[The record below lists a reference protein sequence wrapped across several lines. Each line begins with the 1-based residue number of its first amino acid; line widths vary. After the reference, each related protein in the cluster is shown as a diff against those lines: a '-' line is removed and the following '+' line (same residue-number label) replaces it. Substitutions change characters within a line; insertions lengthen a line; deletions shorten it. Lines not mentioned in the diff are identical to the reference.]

1 MIHLTPKQS
10 RAAAILILLMVAMLV
25 VSALVT
31 PLWLLNQRYELA
43 VEDAAARLAR
53 YSKIVGMRDG
63 LQKKALDVKALEA
76 NHHFL
81 KSASPALAAA
91 ELQEQAKIIL
101 DANGGK
107 INSLNILPHKDD
119 GQYRQVSV
127 SLQLS
132 APLSAVKAMLYALES
147 ARPYLFIDN
156 FSVRA
161 PFLVGARSEAANEPE
176 LVVQFDLTGYALKG
190 AQ

>member
-1 MIHLTPKQS
+1 MMQLTSKQS
-10 RAAAILILLMVAMLV
+10 KVAAIALLILVTMLAL
-25 VSALVT
+25 SAVFV
-31 PLWLLNQRYELA
+31 PLWLLNQRYDLA
-43 VEDAAARLAR
+43 VEDAAALLAR
-53 YSKIVGMRDG
+53 YSKIIGMRDG
-63 LQKKALDVKALEA
+63 LQKKATDVKALEA
-76 NHHFL
+76 NRHFL

-91 ELQEQAKIIL
+91 ELQEQVKNIL
-101 DANGGK
+101 DANGAK

-132 APLSAVKAMLYALES
+132 APMSAVKAMLYALES

-161 PFLVGARSEAANEPE
+161 PFFVGVRNDAVSEPE

-190 AQ
+190 AP